1 MFYDSSDYTTKNIAG
16 IIANSD
22 LLCNIMY
29 AFSESEHTEH
39 SNSDFDELFEQIILE
54 LQDNNCWGYYSDG
67 VTELKDCAFGVQTF
81 NGEIIKTDSNGNP
94 LDTMMNAV
102 NHYTDILLAVLK
114 SNIAYLHNLLH
125 MDNDGQES
133 FCETPEQNLEL
144 TTNAFDLT
152 FKHENCN
159 EIDNTIPLI
168 IRDDFNFNYT
178 NIAVI
183 KKEDYEKERA
193 KLSHIIGAKNNA
205 YNQYAKESKI
215 FDDFC
220 ELIVCDMQQYTDRF
234 HRGDTKIN
242 MVRTIFFA
250 IDTENP
256 EKSIVDCI
264 TIYGN
269 DILMPIIKSKQ
280 NEMLDKKL
288 KAIRDAFMDD
298 YEIS

>member
-1 MFYDSSDYTTKNIAG
+1 MFYDESNYTTKNIAG

-29 AFSESEHTEH
+29 AFSDTENTEH
-39 SNSDFDELFEQIILE
+39 SNSDFDEFFEQTILE
-54 LQDNNCWGYYSDG
+54 LQDNLCWGYYSNG
-67 VTELKDCAFGVQTF
+67 EQSLKDCALSAQTF

-114 SNIAYLHNLLH
+114 NNIAYLHNLLH

-133 FCETPEQNLEL
+133 FCDTPEHDIEL
-144 TTNAFDLT
+144 TTNDFDLT
-152 FKHENCN
+152 FRHENKN

-168 IRDDFNFNYT
+168 VRDEFNFNYT

-205 YNQYAKESKI
+205 YAQYAKESKI

-234 HRGDTKIN
+234 HRGEAKIN

-269 DILMPIIKSKQ
+269 EILMPIIKSKQ
-280 NEMLDKKL
+280 KEMLDKKL
-288 KAIRDAFMDD
+288 KAIRDAFMVD
-298 YEIS
+298 YEIA